1 MLYLKKRFETKK
13 NTKKDRGYL
22 RISLAIST
30 WGTRKFGLKHELDP
44 VDSSWFRDEIQL
56 QVGMSWWNSV
66 EMYVSSCF
74 LIFVCSFVK
83 NLEQRKHKN
92 TVRWWILS
100 IYASMKNQ
108 ILMMDGLIDT
118 DQLVLN
124 TAMKGWSFKSDD
136 NMLATEGARYGS
148 VFFLDGQKPDTKSIL
163 DNCFFGQINIEKS
176 VCAGSC
182 PSLVDTCFF
191 LSFPLCQSQVGR
203 CCSKKIEG
211 GLPILGSL
219 PIQTMYCYKGNPWK
233 IPCVC
238 IVWSPKQNE

>member
-1 MLYLKKRFETKK
+1 MAFNSSRVVSMKTSRVMISPCNVFNLSPRDMAGHTQTLQISLQMLYLKKRFETKK

-30 WGTRKFGLKHELDP
+30 WGTRKFGLKYELDP

-92 TVRWWILS
+92 TVRWWNLS

-108 ILMMDGLIDT
+108 ILMMDWLILINWFWTPLWKDDHLSLMIT
-118 DQLVLN
+118 CWQQKEPG
-124 TAMKGWSFKSDD
+124 TA
-136 NMLATEGARYGS
+136 S
-148 VFFLDGQKPDTKSIL
+148 VFFWMDKNLTLNQYWIT
-163 DNCFFGQINIEKS
+163 
-176 VCAGSC
+176 V
-182 PSLVDTCFF
+182 F
-191 LSFPLCQSQVGR
+191 LG
-203 CCSKKIEG
+203 K
-211 GLPILGSL
+211 
-219 PIQTMYCYKGNPWK
+219 
-233 IPCVC
+233 
-238 IVWSPKQNE
+238 